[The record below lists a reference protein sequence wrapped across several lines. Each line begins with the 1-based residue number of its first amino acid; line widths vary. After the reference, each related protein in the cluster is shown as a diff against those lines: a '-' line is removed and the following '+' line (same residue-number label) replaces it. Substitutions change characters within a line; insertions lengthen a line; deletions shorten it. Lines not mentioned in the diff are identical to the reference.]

1 MHPVSALHA
10 VSCSQAV
17 SACGGDD
24 GPTHGSIY
32 SHIEW
37 SLARLAYVRSFNS
50 NFRFLAVSDSP
61 VELHTLKSQGIQ
73 RRLQASFFLHGG
85 KEQKQV
91 THLHGTSGTAGA
103 IKGIM
108 ILFQH
113 L

>member
-1 MHPVSALHA
+1 MHPVSALHT

-37 SLARLAYVRSFNS
+37 SLARLAYVRSFKDVS

-61 VELHTLKSQGIQ
+61 VELHSLMPSLVHTSWERVGSEDETKS
-73 RRLQASFFLHGG
+73 
-85 KEQKQV
+85 
-91 THLHGTSGTAGA
+91 
-103 IKGIM
+103 
-108 ILFQH
+108 
-113 L
+113 